1 MKDIKE
7 ILGFFKNTQ
16 GDPLILKPG
25 EIEIFKTIVQ
35 RKYKR
40 NAIRCYTR
48 YGKSMTVA
56 LGALVRAI
64 LYSETWVIIAPTKDK
79 TNVIMR
85 QIITHL
91 FDHPF
96 FYSQLEIDQS
106 LERLKRER
114 RKDHLTFR
122 RGGQI
127 FTLTANASN
136 QRKIGGALL
145 GEGSAN
151 VIQDEAPLIPDRTNA
166 FVMRMLHD
174 SSDNFLVK
182 IGNAFENNHFKRACN
197 SEKYHQVVVDC
208 YQGVEESKDLPYSE
222 GKFTEEMIEE
232 GREQPFFEELYECK
246 FPDISMANDR
256 GYRALVTT
264 SEILASFDRFDK
276 LEEKDYRGEAKIG
289 LDPARGGD
297 YSAYWVRYDNC
308 AWRLQRNRSSDLM
321 TQVPIMEDY
330 YEEFTKDGV
339 KPREFVDTIGVGSGI
354 ADRLREKDIPVIDVV
369 AGATPEDKEKFKNVK
384 AENYWLLA
392 KWIKGGGAIKRDDDF
407 LKQMEEIRYKED
419 SERKVKIEPKE
430 DYVKRMTH
438 SPDDAEAL
446 MLTFTPIEPIP
457 EFVLI

>member
-1 MKDIKE
+1 MDKQIYNITK
-7 ILGFFKNTQ
+7 FFKNSNEE
-16 GDPLILKPG
+16 PLQLKPG
-25 EIEIFKTIVQ
+25 QLEIFETIVT

-64 LYSETWVIIAPTKDK
+64 LFPETWVIIAPTKEK

-96 FYSQLEIDQS
+96 FYSQLEIDQP

-127 FTLTANASN
+127 FTLTADATN
-136 QRKIGGALL
+136 QKKIGGALL

-151 VIQDEAPLIPDRTNA
+151 VIQDEAPLISDKTNS

-182 IGNAFENNHFKRACN
+182 IGNAFENNHFKKACN
-197 SEKYHQVVVDC
+197 SDKYNKVVIDC
-208 YQGVEESKDLPYSE
+208 YQGIEESKDLPYSE
-222 GKFTEEMIEE
+222 GKLNQEMIDEA
-232 GREQPFFEELYECK
+232 REQPFFEELYECK

-256 GYRALVTT
+256 GYRALLTT
-264 SEILASFDRFDK
+264 NEILASFDRFDK
-276 LEEKDYRGEAKIG
+276 GVEPKGIARVG

-297 YSAYWVRYDNC
+297 FNSYWVRYDNC
-308 AWRLQRNRSSDLM
+308 MWKLERNKDKDLM
-321 TQVPIMEDY
+321 SQVPKVEDY
-330 YEEFTKDGV
+330 YKDFSTKEYKAQVFIDPV
-339 KPREFVDTIGVGSGI
+339 GVGAGV
-354 ADRLREKDIPVIDVV
+354 ADRCRERDIPAVDVV
-369 AGATPEDKEKFKNVK
+369 AGGKAMESDRFKNVK
-384 AENYWLLA
+384 AENYWSLA
-392 KWIKGGGAIKRDDDF
+392 QWVKNGGAIKRDDD
-407 LKQMEEIRYKED
+407 LLTQLEEIRYKED

-430 DYVKRMTH
+430 DYVKRMSR
-438 SPDDAEAL
+438 SPDDAEAC
-446 MLTFTPIEPIP
+446 MLTFNPVEPEPDFI
-457 EFVLI
+457 LI